1 MAYPV
6 ARNTYPAFIKEN
18 VKQEIMGNINKNI
31 KRNNEIMK
39 LWNFNEEMSPQRR

>member
-1 MAYPV
+1 MTYPV

-18 VKQEIMGNINKNI
+18 VKQEIMKNINKNII

-39 LWNFNEEMSPQRR
+39 LWNLMKK